1 MGLETNK
8 LLEDTDAGFQIPP
21 GTARVYGSRDNGFP
35 NQAQV
40 PLFLGFKSKRGQ
52 QLPTNFI
59 FRKLLLWE

>member
-21 GTARVYGSRDNGFP
+21 GTARVYWESIVP
-35 NQAQV
+35 APIQAQV
-40 PLFLGFKSKRGQ
+40 PLFLGFKSKQGQ